1 MAYITRQVAFQA
13 TSSAVLWTV
22 LEMRGS
28 RPPVSVVD
36 DGDER

>member
-1 MAYITRQVAFQA
+1 MAYMTGQAAFLA
-13 TSSAVLWTV
+13 AISAVLWAV

-36 DGDER
+36 DGDEW